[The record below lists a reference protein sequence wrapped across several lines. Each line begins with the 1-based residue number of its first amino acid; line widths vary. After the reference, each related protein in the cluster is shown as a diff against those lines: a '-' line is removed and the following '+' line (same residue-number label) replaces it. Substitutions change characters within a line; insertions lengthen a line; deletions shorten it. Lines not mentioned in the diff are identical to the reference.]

1 MSFFPAQW
9 KQLAWTTGA
18 LKGLR
23 QDKGEENYLRVLML
37 HFGCGLSMR
46 ETVARAKQASL
57 AEISSV
63 ALFKRLRK
71 SREWLYELCR
81 ALFEERGI
89 TPAVVT
95 QHPLRLV
102 DATLI
107 KEPGPTGAQWRIHYS
122 LCWPALRCDYF
133 KLSAVEGEGTGES
146 LRQFPIAPGEHILAD
161 RGYCHASGIHYVA
174 ERKGYLAVRLN
185 PDGILLQTTT
195 GDPFK
200 LLQKLRPI
208 QRSSQI
214 ASWDALVP
222 FEERPPLPVRICA
235 IRKSKIA
242 IALAHKQL
250 RRKASKQ
257 GSELQPETLIYAE
270 YVMVL
275 TTFPEREFPAPL
287 VLEWYRFRWQV
298 ELVFKRFKQIAQ
310 LGHLPKQDP
319 ESAKAWLYGKLFVA
333 LLTDKVM
340 AQAGAPPCPRGNR
353 LEGNRGP
360 LAAGENL
367 LLPFAKYF
375 RPYDLGFPSAK
386 CSSTGE
392 GSPLAW
398 PNGRAGASRKKSC
411 SWKRR
416 KCSFKQVNAYG

>member
-1 MSFFPAQW
+1 LRYDAGMPVHNAADEDWDLLTSFFPVEW
-9 KQLAWTTGA
+9 RHLARTTGA

-23 QDKGEENYLRVLML
+23 QDKDEENYLRVLML

-46 ETVARAKQASL
+46 ETVTRAKEADL

-89 TPAVVT
+89 KPAIAT
-95 QHPLRLV
+95 KHHLRLV
-102 DATLI
+102 DATII

-146 LRQFPIAPGEHILAD
+146 LRQFPIASGEHILAD
-161 RGYCHASGIHYVA
+161 RGYCHASGIHYTA
-174 ERKGYLAVRLN
+174 ERKSYLAVRLN
-185 PDGILLQTTT
+185 PDGIALQTLA
-195 GDPFK
+195 GEPFK

-208 QRSSQI
+208 QRSGQI
-214 ASWDALVP
+214 AVWDARVP
-222 FEERPPLPVRICA
+222 FEGRPLVSVRICT

-250 RRKASKQ
+250 RRKASKH

-270 YVMVL
+270 YVTVL
-275 TTFPEREFPAPL
+275 TTFPEKEFPAPL
-287 VLEWYRFRWQV
+287 VLEWYRFRWQI

-310 LGHLPKQDP
+310 LGHLPKQDA
-319 ESAKAWLYGKLFVA
+319 ESSKAWLYGKLFVA
-333 LLTDKVM
+333 LLTDKVL
-340 AQAGAPPCPRGNR
+340 AQARALSPWGYC
-353 LEGNRGP
+353 
-360 LAAGENL
+360 
-367 LLPFAKYF
+367 LPTNEPA
-375 RPYDLGFPSAK
+375 
-386 CSSTGE
+386 
-392 GSPLAW
+392 
-398 PNGRAGASRKKSC
+398 
-411 SWKRR
+411 
-416 KCSFKQVNAYG
+416 